1 MNTIFGTVLRVVGA
15 AVTSTVRPAAW
26 TNTSPAVN
34 PPVGMST
41 TRADGRYDLDPFSE
55 MPPSLREKGHYEHY
69 RDTIVS
75 EMEKGRM
82 LEWWIL
88 IQPC

>member
-1 MNTIFGTVLRVVGA
+1 MNTIFGTALRAAVA
-15 AVTSTVRPAAW
+15 AVTSAVRPVAW
-26 TNTSPAVN
+26 TNTRPAVN
-34 PPVGMST
+34 PPVT
-41 TRADGRYDLDPFSE
+41 LDLFSE
-55 MPPSLREKGHYEHY
+55 MPSSRSEEGHYEHY

>member
-1 MNTIFGTVLRVVGA
+1 MNSLIGTALRAAVA
-15 AVTSTVRPAAW
+15 AVTSAVRPAVW
-26 TNTSPAVN
+26 TNTHPAVN
-34 PPVGMST
+34 PPVT
-41 TRADGRYDLDPFSE
+41 QDPFSE
-55 MPPSLREKGHYEHY
+55 MASRAGHYEHY

-88 IQPC
+88 VAEK